1 MPSNKSRN
9 KKERR
14 YQRYLRNKKKDEDH
28 KKEAWEQGKL
38 IEPNHNN
45 GPYPADYSVVL
56 GFRLKNIM
64 AEKKKQIVMTE
75 SENGLTQNERFIEE
89 FRKYRMKIRDYLI
102 HYNPEAPKN
111 EDYMY
116 LIGLYETYQD
126 CPEKLITIG

>member
-1 MPSNKSRN
+1 MPSNKSKN

-45 GPYPADYSVVL
+45 GPYPVDYSIEL
-56 GFRLKNIM
+56 GSRLRSIMTGKKEYILLTDDDKN
-64 AEKKKQIVMTE
+64 
-75 SENGLTQNERFIEE
+75 LTKNDRFIEE
-89 FRKYRMKIRDYLI
+89 FRKYRLKIRDYLI

-116 LIGLYETYQD
+116 LIELYETYQD
-126 CPEKLITIG
+126 SPEKIIEL